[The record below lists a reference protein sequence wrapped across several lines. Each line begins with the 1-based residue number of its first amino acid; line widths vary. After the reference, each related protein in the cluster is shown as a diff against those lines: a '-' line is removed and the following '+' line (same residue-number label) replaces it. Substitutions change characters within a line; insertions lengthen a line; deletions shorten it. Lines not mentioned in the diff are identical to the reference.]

1 MAKKKT
7 PRFSRGVFVTFEG
20 IDGSGKTT
28 QARLLFQ
35 ALKKE
40 GRPVI
45 LLREPGGTPV
55 AEQIRSILLEEK
67 NEPLSPRTEILLF
80 LASRAQ
86 LLAQTIIPAL
96 QAKKIVIL
104 ERFIDS
110 TTAYQAYGRGFSP
123 QWVERL
129 NRWSACEISPD
140 LTIELRVP
148 VNVGL
153 DRKKGHQPDRIEKE
167 GKAFGEKVFNGY
179 LKIAKRHRR
188 IRIIDGTPPPPQVA
202 KKVKNVMDAYLKRVE
217 K

>member
-7 PRFSRGVFVTFEG
+7 PRPSRGVFVTFEG

-28 QARLLFQ
+28 QAKLLFQ
-35 ALKKE
+35 TLKKE

-67 NEPLSPRTEILLF
+67 NEPLSPRAEILLF

-86 LLAQTIIPAL
+86 LVEQALIPAL

-129 NRWSACEISPD
+129 NRWSACEISPTV
-140 LTIELRVP
+140 TIELRVP
-148 VNVGL
+148 VKVG
-153 DRKKGHQPDRIEKE
+153 DRKSTRLNSSH
-167 GKAFGEKVFNGY
+167 
-179 LKIAKRHRR
+179 
-188 IRIIDGTPPPPQVA
+188 
-202 KKVKNVMDAYLKRVE
+202 
-217 K
+217 

>member
-7 PRFSRGVFVTFEG
+7 PRTKRGVFVTFEG

-28 QARLLFQ
+28 QAKLLYE
-35 ALKKE
+35 ALQEE
-40 GRPVI
+40 GRSVV

-67 NEPLSPRTEILLF
+67 SEPLSPRAEILLF

-86 LLAQTIIPAL
+86 LVEQAIIPAL
-96 QAKKIVIL
+96 QAKNIVIL

-123 QWVERL
+123 QWVEKL
-129 NRWSACEISPD
+129 NRWSACEILPN

-153 DRKKGHQPDRIEKE
+153 DRKKGLLPDRIEKE
-167 GKAFGEKVFNGY
+167 GKVFEEKVFKGY
-179 LKIAKRHRR
+179 LKIAKKHNR
-188 IRIIDGTPPPPQVA
+188 IRIIDGTPPAGKVA
-202 KKVKNVMDAYLKRVE
+202 QRVKKVMDDYLKRVE

>member
-1 MAKKKT
+1 MAKMKT
-7 PRFSRGVFVTFEG
+7 PRLLRGVFVTFEG

-28 QARLLFQ
+28 QARLLYE
-35 ALKKE
+35 ALKEE
-40 GRPVI
+40 GRSVI

-55 AEQIRSILLEEK
+55 AEQIRGILLEEK
-67 NEPLSPRTEILLF
+67 YEPLSPRAEILLF

-86 LLAQTIIPAL
+86 LVEQAIIPAL
-96 QAKKIVIL
+96 QAKNIVIL

-123 QWVERL
+123 QWVEKL
-129 NRWSACEISPD
+129 NQWSACEISPD

-153 DRKKGHQPDRIEKE
+153 GRKKEYLPDRIEKE
-167 GKAFGEKVFNGY
+167 GKAFEEKVFKGY
-179 LKIAKRHRR
+179 LKIAKKHKR
-188 IRIIDGTPPPPQVA
+188 IRIIDGTPPPVEVA
-202 KKVKNVMDAYLKRVE
+202 KVVKKLVDDYMKQVE